1 MTPRAGSTL
10 VAISALLLGACGEGG
25 SSPGGT
31 TPSGG
36 TAGSGATS
44 SSAGTPATMGGSSSS
59 GSSMGGSSNGGEQ
72 QSAGSSGSPTGGTGG
87 GGGTPSQSG
96 IPDDATVILF
106 LVDGLQQATLDTG
119 IANGATNMKFL
130 VDNGVTS
137 ETSYSTSPAA
147 RLELPPNNSLP
158 WGNATS
164 GNVAVHTGCHLH
176 ESSMMDDI
184 FLAAGAAGIVSVF
197 SGGDANYSAFTNPDF
212 EYADDFEDAEVMGNA
227 LDHIENDDARLI
239 RLHFQRIRDDWSGP
253 AGETMAN
260 SAYVQHLIAI
270 DGLLGELRAALEAKG
285 VWERTYIILTA
296 DHGMGQSGSSDHP
309 PNVRSSWE
317 NVAVFYG
324 PGVKKGATIP
334 YSENPDMAILANHL
348 LKLPPLQGH
357 TDPQVTLTNKGPTG
371 TLLTNIFEG
380 GADVVHPRY
389 VEQYLNTNTYMSGG
403 TGYSDYRLGM
413 LEILE

>member
-1 MTPRAGSTL
+1 MSRFGSTL
-10 VAISALLLGACGEGG
+10 VVISALVLGACGEGG
-25 SSPGGT
+25 STPGGT
-31 TPSGG
+31 AGGPS
-36 TAGSGATS
+36 AGSGATS
-44 SSAGTPATMGGSSSS
+44 SAGGTPTTMGGSPSS
-59 GSSMGGSSNGGEQ
+59 GSSQGGSSAGGQQ
-72 QSAGSSGSPTGGTGG
+72 QSAGSSGTAAGG
-87 GGGTPSQSG
+87 GGASAGSSQTG

-106 LVDGLQQATLDTG
+106 LVDGLQRAALDTG

-147 RLELPPNNSLP
+147 RLELPPNDSLP

-176 ESSMMDDI
+176 ESNVMDDI
-184 FLAAGAAGIVSVF
+184 FLAAGAANIVSVF
-197 SGGDANYSAFTNPDF
+197 SGGDSNYSAFTNPDF
-212 EYADDFEDAEVMGNA
+212 EYADDLEDAEVMANA

-253 AGETMAN
+253 AGKTMAD
-260 SAYVQHLIAI
+260 SPYVQHLVAI
-270 DGLLGELRAALEAKG
+270 DGLLGELRAALETKG
-285 VWERTYIILTA
+285 VWDRTYVILTA
-296 DHGMGQSGSSDHP
+296 DHGMGQSSSSDHP

-324 PGVKKGATIP
+324 PGVKKGVTIP
-334 YSENPDMAILANHL
+334 YSENPDMAILANHM
-348 LKLPPLQGH
+348 LKLPALKGH
-357 TDPQVTLTNKGPTG
+357 TDPQVTLTKKGPTG
-371 TLLTNIFEG
+371 TLLTNVFEG

-389 VEQYLNTNTYMSGG
+389 VEKYLTTGTYVDGG

>member
-1 MTPRAGSTL
+1 MTTRFGSTL
-10 VAISALLLGACGEGG
+10 VALSALLLGACGDGG
-25 SSPGGT
+25 SNSGGT
-31 TPSGG
+31 TNGG
-36 TAGSGATS
+36 SAGSGAS
-44 SSAGTPATMGGSSSS
+44 SSTGGTPAAMGGSASAGSPMSGSSS
-59 GSSMGGSSNGGEQ
+59 GGQQ
-72 QSAGSSGSPTGGTGG
+72 QSAGSSGGPAGGAGGSGGSPPQT
-87 GGGTPSQSG
+87 G

-184 FLAAGAAGIVSVF
+184 FLAAGAADIVSVF
-197 SGGDANYSAFTNPDF
+197 SGGDANYSAFTNPDY
-212 EYADDFEDAEVMGNA
+212 EYAANLEDAEVMANA
-227 LDHIENDDARLI
+227 IGHIENDDARLI

-260 SAYVQHLIAI
+260 SPYVQHLVAI
-270 DGLLGELRAALEAKG
+270 DGLLGELRAALETKG
-285 VWERTYIILTA
+285 VWDRTYVILTA
-296 DHGMGQSGSSDHP
+296 DHGMGQSSSSDHP

-324 PGVKKGATIP
+324 PGVKKGTTIP
-334 YSENPDMAILANHL
+334 YSENPDMAILANHM
-348 LKLPPLQGH
+348 LKLPALKGH

-389 VEQYLNTNTYMSGG
+389 VEQYLNTNTYMDGG

-413 LEILE
+413 LDILE